1 MKNFIYNDFENYKGM
16 DIDEQDY
23 EYEYDFVEEIESNN
37 EYNYF
42 RLFFSDEILDFFV
55 KESNEY
61 YTNILRNNFANNF
74 KDIILSKKIIIHIP
88 TYIIQKVLVKKI

>member
-23 EYEYDFVEEIESNN
+23 EYDFAGEIESNN

-42 RLFFSDEILDFFV
+42 RLFFSDEILNYFV
-55 KESNEY
+55 KKNQM
-61 YTNILRNNFANNF
+61 N
-74 KDIILSKKIIIHIP
+74 
-88 TYIIQKVLVKKI
+88 IIQIFL

>member
-55 KESNEY
+55 K
-61 YTNILRNNFANNF
+61 
-74 KDIILSKKIIIHIP
+74 
-88 TYIIQKVLVKKI
+88 

>member
-1 MKNFIYNDFENYKGM
+1 MKNFINDFENYKGM

-42 RLFFSDEILDFFV
+42 RLFFSDEILDF
-55 KESNEY
+55 
-61 YTNILRNNFANNF
+61 L
-74 KDIILSKKIIIHIP
+74 
-88 TYIIQKVLVKKI
+88 

>member
-1 MKNFIYNDFENYKGM
+1 MKNYIYNDFENYKGM

-42 RLFFSDEILDFFV
+42 RLFFSNEILDFFV

-61 YTNILRNNFANNF
+61 YTNILINKFGNNF
-74 KDIILSKKIIIHIP
+74 KEIILSKKIIIHIP
-88 TYIIQKVLVKKI
+88 IYILPKVLVKKI

>member
-61 YTNILRNNFANNF
+61 YTNILINKFGNNF
-74 KDIILSKKIIIHIP
+74 KEIILSKKNYNKYP
-88 TYIIQKVLVKKI
+88 YLYITKVLVKKI